1 MNRVSNID
9 PNKKKP
15 YGFDYNDFPKEE
27 KEEVKDTSGVL
38 YQTRLDGMDEGEY
51 LMTYIDHEGT
61 LRDAIVLEEGKEPS
75 KLAMTISEAMSK
87 ASKEITKLPIKT
99 SIPNDWIEKI
109 AMNIVYQLDDD
120 AKLSVEFRQ
129 ANNDKR
135 IDFVKGLI
143 QSSITQQKEA
153 IEKERDEKWREKE
166 EKLKFIIGDIYGY
179 SPDGEIGTLCNKLLE
194 LLK

>member
-1 MNRVSNID
+1 MTTKD
-9 PNKKKP
+9 
-15 YGFDYNDFPKEE
+15 KEE

-143 QSSITQQKEA
+143 QSSLTQQKEA
-153 IEKERDEKWREKE
+153 IEKGWREKI
-166 EKLKFIIGDIYGY
+166 EKLIKNKISYIDLEDI
-179 SPDGEIGTLCNKLLE
+179 KE

>member
-1 MNRVSNID
+1 MTTKD
-9 PNKKKP
+9 
-15 YGFDYNDFPKEE
+15 KEE
-27 KEEVKDTSGVL
+27 KEEVKCKHLLDKNKKFCVKCGMRVIGETFRVATQEEMEEFIIEDERRGDWLETMDYMIGRKPNLIDEVVL
-38 YQTRLDGMDEGEY
+38 
-51 LMTYIDHEGT
+51 
-61 LRDAIVLEEGKEPS
+61 KEAE
-75 KLAMTISEAMSK
+75 KLSAQ
-87 ASKEITKLPIKT
+87 LNKT
-99 SIPNDWIEKI
+99 PTPNDWIEKI

-143 QSSITQQKEA
+143 QSSLTQQKEA

>member
-1 MNRVSNID
+1 MTTKD
-9 PNKKKP
+9 
-15 YGFDYNDFPKEE
+15 KEE
-27 KEEVKDTSGVL
+27 KEEVILQDDRLNNIPVITTTLKD
-38 YQTRLDGMDEGEY
+38 
-51 LMTYIDHEGT
+51 
-61 LRDAIVLEEGKEPS
+61 
-75 KLAMTISEAMSK
+75 
-87 ASKEITKLPIKT
+87 KT
-99 SIPNDWIEKI
+99 PTPNDWIEKI

-153 IEKERDEKWREKE
+153 IEKD
-166 EKLKFIIGDIYGY
+166 Y
-179 SPDGEIGTLCNKLLE
+179 SDKINKLLE